1 MKHFRLAWVSLA
13 CVVVA
18 SGQAVVES
26 AILTGA
32 GAGGAAAGAKGAGA
46 AAAGVLSRLNEIAGK
61 SAAAPEKS
69 AAAPEKS
76 AAPAQQA
83 ASKGAVVTVVPANS
97 PAVPQLLQLPRP
109 IDASLVKPGL
119 TRDRL
124 IACCGEPSMRI
135 TETKK
140 SKFVETMWYTT
151 SDEDELKVQLEEGIV
166 TLVLSSRTTLA
177 KQQ

>member
-1 MKHFRLAWVSLA
+1 MRYFRLAWVSLA
-13 CVVVA
+13 CVVAA

-32 GAGGAAAGAKGAGA
+32 GAGGAAAGAKGAGS
-46 AAAGVLSRLNEIAGK
+46 AAAGVLGRLNEIVSK
-61 SAAAPEKS
+61 SAAAS
-69 AAAPEKS
+69 DKS

-83 ASKGAVVTVVPANS
+83 GSNAAAVAAVPLSKPEPVVPR
-97 PAVPQLLQLPRP
+97 L

-119 TRDRL
+119 TRERL

-151 SDEDELKVQLEEGIV
+151 SDEDELKVQLEEGVV

>member
-69 AAAPEKS
+69 AA
-76 AAPAQQA
+76 PAQQA
-83 ASKGAVVTVVPANS
+83 ASKGAVVTVVPANN
-97 PAVPQLLQLPRP
+97 PGVPQLLQLPRP

-151 SDEDELKVQLEEGIV
+151 SDEDELKVQLEEGVV